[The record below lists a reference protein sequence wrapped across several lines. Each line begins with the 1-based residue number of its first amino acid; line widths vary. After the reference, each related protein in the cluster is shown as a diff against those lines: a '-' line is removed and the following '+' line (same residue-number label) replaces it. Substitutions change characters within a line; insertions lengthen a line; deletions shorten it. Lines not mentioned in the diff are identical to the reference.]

1 MNAEDD
7 DRPPPPLAGPARRR
21 SSTGRRRPG
30 NPTEDESGRRPT
42 GRRPI
47 RRIDATLS
55 GATGA
60 DAIGPASQPTTVD
73 LTDEP
78 LYRPRTPDR
87 SGPTMATPPI
97 RTSASQRSAARS
109 VDVVDH
115 DHRFDDGL
123 DDHDPFYAQP
133 GQRRS
138 GQERE
143 RFRERGPGP
152 FDGVGRSPVPLLVA
166 VAIVVLGAAIYGG
179 LLTTDDEDGSSEAP
193 TSLVTDDQPPDE
205 TLGEEGGSQQPVS
218 PSALPPADEPGLVGL
233 ELPLIDPYTG
243 TGSTGTVQLYLNAV
257 SGQVC
262 HRFDAPA
269 MAGNYRAYLH
279 QAPYPLEG
287 PVVVDLGQVANSI
300 PVCVMSNPIDLARAL
315 RDGEEFYVAAHGEE
329 KTFILRGQMS
339 TAVVAFDNRDPDLI
353 ADQEALVARTT
364 STIGDGSA
372 DDLFGA
378 PDEGAFI
385 VVDIGRVSFEGEVP
399 DEATADR
406 LRAAFIPLLGRGLEV
421 TDNLVIQPTAP
432 PPSGRVVVAGALL
445 FDTGQDRITGDPE
458 VLATVVDLMTVNP
471 GWTMTITGHTDNVG
485 EWLVNIELSL
495 RRANTVRN
503 RLVDLGVPAERLRV
517 QGAGPEEPIGDNQTD
532 EGRARNRRIEISID
546 S

>member
-1 MNAEDD
+1 
-7 DRPPPPLAGPARRR
+7 
-21 SSTGRRRPG
+21 
-30 NPTEDESGRRPT
+30 
-42 GRRPI
+42 
-47 RRIDATLS
+47 
-55 GATGA
+55 
-60 DAIGPASQPTTVD
+60 
-73 LTDEP
+73 
-78 LYRPRTPDR
+78 
-87 SGPTMATPPI
+87 MATPPI
-97 RTSASQRSAARS
+97 RTSAGPRSTNRPVQVIDRDQA
-109 VDVVDH
+109 DEQGH
-115 DHRFDDGL
+115 
-123 DDHDPFYAQP
+123 QP
-133 GQRRS
+133 GYQQGFAPEQPRV
-138 GQERE
+138 RE
-143 RFRERGPGP
+143 RAPGP
-152 FDGVGRSPVPLLVA
+152 FDGVGRSPLPLIVA
-166 VAIVVLGAAIYGG
+166 GVIVVLGTAIYGG
-179 LLTTDDEDGSSEAP
+179 YLNDGDEDASDEAP
-193 TSLVTDDQPPDE
+193 TSVVTEDRTADE
-205 TLGEEGGSQQPVS
+205 PIGQEATPVQPVT

-257 SGQVC
+257 SGEVC
-262 HRFDAPA
+262 HRFDAPV

-279 QAPYPLEG
+279 QAQYPLEG
-287 PVVVDLGQVANSI
+287 PVVVDLGDVANAV

-315 RDGEEFYVAAHGEE
+315 RDGDDFYVAAHGEE
-329 KTFILRGQMS
+329 KAFILRGQMS
-339 TAVVAFDNRDPDLI
+339 TAVVAFDNRDPDLV

-364 STIGDGSA
+364 STVGDGSA

-399 DEATADR
+399 DETTADR

-421 TDNLVIQPTAP
+421 TDNLKIESTAP

-445 FDTGQDRITGDPE
+445 FETGQDRITDDPE

-485 EWLVNIELSL
+485 PWLVNIELSL
-495 RRANTVRN
+495 RRANNVRN